1 MITPAIIFQAL
12 AIICFIVHLVM
23 KEAESDQVKPGQVYE
38 QLYEGTG
45 TEPSSVFLKTVLDV
59 KDGYVKCRLQGYR
72 LDDGGE
78 FVVTLNE
85 IKKCRLIKEKTNP
98 FETETKQ

>member
-1 MITPAIIFQAL
+1 MFQAL
-12 AIICFIVHLVM
+12 AIICFIAHFVTKLNEDA
-23 KEAESDQVKPGQVYE
+23 EADEVKPGQVYE

-45 TEPSSVFLKTVLDV
+45 NEPSSVFLKTVLDV

-72 LDDGGE
+72 LDGGGE
-78 FVVTLNE
+78 IVVKLNE